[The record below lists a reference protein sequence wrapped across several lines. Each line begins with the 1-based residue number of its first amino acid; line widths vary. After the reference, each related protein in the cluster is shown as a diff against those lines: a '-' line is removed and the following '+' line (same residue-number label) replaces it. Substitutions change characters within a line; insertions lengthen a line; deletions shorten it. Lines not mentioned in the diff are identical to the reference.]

1 MKIALTKVVKKVE
14 RRSDTRLDLSLPIT
28 LFLDQTVKTISKNIC
43 AGGVSFVIHD
53 DELNLFPLGKIIR
66 IEIVA
71 NIPAPRQPDKTVT
84 LTGNGLVIRNNET
97 DVSNYN
103 RSKKKL
109 CIALQFTETLK
120 VTSVCL

>member
-1 MKIALTKVVKKVE
+1 MKISLKKVVKKVE
-14 RRSDTRLDLSLPIT
+14 RRSDTRLDLSLPVT
-28 LFLDQTVKTISKNIC
+28 LFLDQKIVTTSKNIC

-53 DELNLFPLGKIIR
+53 DKLKLFPLGKIIR

-84 LTGNGLVIRNNET
+84 LAGNGLVIRNNET
-97 DVSNYN
+97 DVSNYD

-109 CIALQFTETLK
+109 FIALQFTETLK